1 MFPPTDAHDAPIEDI
16 FIVGLCRER
25 SPCGVV
31 VCHRNKIALRTL
43 DGACVDVVASS
54 GLYSSVYFSN
64 NQNTLL
70 GRVDIREEDGHL
82 AWGSGVKSHDV
93 IKIYDYAR
101 GLIKHTISCKQRH
114 VVTALNFGDSPPNM
128 VVTGNT
134 DYKVMVHD
142 LRMPDSVAM
151 VLKGHDDIITDVQ
164 MDDWK
169 VTSGSKDGSSVVW
182 DQRMCSLL
190 WQSNARHPVK
200 KCRFQGNYLLTANVP
215 IVTNPDLLFTDD
227 EWEPYSTNS
236 RSIPNRFRGLLRVFD
251 FSVDPLHYSKYLPS
265 ICSSA
270 YNEPVASRYN
280 LDLILPYDDIDDQ
293 DIM

>member
-1 MFPPTDAHDAPIEDI
+1 MCVWVCGCVGVSVWVWVCLIYTVGMSFSYVCSFVMFQLHNINQSLTHRSSHFTLPPQIEDI

-82 AWGSGVKSHDV
+82 AWGSGVKSHEA
-93 IKIYDYAR
+93 IKIYDYTR

-134 DYKVMVHD
+134 DYKYVYV
-142 LRMPDSVAM
+142 
-151 VLKGHDDIITDVQ
+151 
-164 MDDWK
+164 
-169 VTSGSKDGSSVVW
+169 
-182 DQRMCSLL
+182 
-190 WQSNARHPVK
+190 
-200 KCRFQGNYLLTANVP
+200 YTALACCV
-215 IVTNPDLLFTDD
+215 
-227 EWEPYSTNS
+227 
-236 RSIPNRFRGLLRVFD
+236 
-251 FSVDPLHYSKYLPS
+251 
-265 ICSSA
+265 
-270 YNEPVASRYN
+270 
-280 LDLILPYDDIDDQ
+280 IL
-293 DIM
+293 